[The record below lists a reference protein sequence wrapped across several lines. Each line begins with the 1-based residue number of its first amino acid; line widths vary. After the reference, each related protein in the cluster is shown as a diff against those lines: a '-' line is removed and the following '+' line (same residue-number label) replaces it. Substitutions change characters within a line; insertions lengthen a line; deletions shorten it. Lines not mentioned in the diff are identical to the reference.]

1 MPESDVSDT
10 VLVRE
15 GVFEETDAGPALI
28 GSRCRACGQH
38 AFPSRVICYRCQS
51 PDQERVH
58 LSREGRLVTYA
69 VSWVAPTGFEPPL
82 IQGFIDLPEGVRLFS
97 MIEGIEP
104 RDDALSPGDAVELTI
119 SPLRTDDHG
128 RAVLG
133 YKFRPLKG
141 GA

>member
-1 MPESDVSDT
+1 MEASPAKT

-15 GVFEETDAGPALI
+15 GLFEETPAGPALI
-28 GSRCRACGQH
+28 GSRCAACGQH
-38 AFPSRVICYRCQS
+38 AFPGRAICYRCQS
-51 PDQERVH
+51 TDQERVH
-58 LSREGRLVTYA
+58 LGRQGRLVTYA

-82 IQGFIDLPEGVRLFS
+82 IQGFVDLPEGVRLFS

-104 RDDALSPGDAVELTI
+104 RDDALSPGDPLELTI
-119 SPLRTDDHG
+119 APLRVDEQG

-133 YKFRPLKG
+133 YKFRPVKG